1 MSDPG
6 ADARERAVTTT
17 WGDYEIGPLR
27 PAEVEELA
35 AAHRRIWQS
44 TYATLLS
51 AEALARLTPEAF
63 VHPWTERAQLLAQD
77 KPLPGGEQILIVRSG
92 GSPVGFIS
100 VGDPRDD
107 EPPAARQ
114 VWALNLLPE
123 HHGTGLAQEMMRRGL
138 GDREAYLWVAR
149 GNDRAV
155 RFYRRQG
162 FTTDGASQ
170 ERRDGM
176 TEIRMVRRSAG

>member
-1 MSDPG
+1 M
-6 ADARERAVTTT
+6 
-17 WGDYEIGPLR
+17 
-27 PAEVEELA
+27 
-35 AAHRRIWQS
+35 
-44 TYATLLS
+44 
-51 AEALARLTPEAF
+51 
-63 VHPWTERAQLLAQD
+63 
-77 KPLPGGEQILIVRSG
+77 
-92 GSPVGFIS
+92 
-100 VGDPRDD
+100 
-107 EPPAARQ
+107 
-114 VWALNLLPE
+114 WALNLLPE